1 MTIKRTL
8 VTLLVVV
15 CVLGA
20 LPVPVF
26 SDEGFWEFNAV
37 PVERIEARYGVKLDN
52 AFLRQL
58 RRATVRLNNGGT
70 GAIVSA
76 NGLLLT
82 NQHVAQDYVQKISS
96 AKTNY
101 VKDGYVAREQSAE
114 LKLPEIELRV
124 LEHQEDVTARVNG
137 AVATGMSGAQAN
149 SARRRESAD
158 IVADRDKTTV
168 LKSDVLGSFKGL
180 KHTLYSYKVYTDVR
194 LVFIPERD
202 VANFGG
208 DDDNYRYPRY
218 WMDGALLRI
227 YENDKPLR
235 TENFLPLAE
244 QGIEA
249 KAPVIVSG
257 YPITTER
264 YLTVAHLE
272 YLNRTELPLLIKR
285 FQSQLAALRAFSA
298 LGENESTSMQT
309 QLFDIRNTLKALE
322 GRLQGLEQTRVLDRK
337 RKGEQA
343 WRQQFARQPN
353 SRQFERAFA
362 AIEKARQD
370 LNGYEAERRLL
381 DEAWGFETPFFRV
394 AREHVRL
401 AQEKAKPPNKRL
413 PGFDDA
419 FLARLENN
427 MLSNA
432 PKKSKFE
439 EIKLANSLALM
450 KDVLGEAHPAVK
462 FSLAG
467 KSPAERAAELIS
479 QTRLDDV
486 SFRKSLVQQGLPG
499 LETSTDP
506 MIVVA
511 RWVDA
516 EALRLRQRYQQE
528 VVDVENEYYPVVEQ
542 ALQTL
547 PGETRYPDANF
558 TLRLSVGQV
567 MEYTENNKKVLPF
580 TYFNGLFERAQQKNH
595 KEPYKLPELWTSKRN
610 TLQLKTP
617 FNFVTTN
624 DVVAGSSGSPVVNKN
639 GELVGVIFDSNQHA
653 LVGRYLYDGERGRA
667 IALDIRGLL
676 VALKEVYGANL
687 LLAELKRS

>member
-1 MTIKRTL
+1 MTIKKTL
-8 VTLLVVV
+8 VTLLIAV
-15 CVLGA
+15 CVLGV

-37 PVERIEARYGVKLDN
+37 PVQRIEVRYGVKLDN
-52 AFLRQL
+52 ALLDQL
-58 RRATVRLNNGGT
+58 RRATVRLDNGGT

-114 LKLPEIELRV
+114 LKLPEIEVRV

-137 AVATGMSGAQAN
+137 VVVAGMSAAQAN
-149 SARRRESAD
+149 SARRRESAN

-168 LKSDVLGSFKGL
+168 LKSDVLSSFKGL

-194 LVFIPERD
+194 LVFMPERE

-227 YENDKPLR
+227 YEHDKPLQSK
-235 TENFLPLAE
+235 NYLPLAE
-244 QGIEA
+244 RGIEA

-264 YLTVAHLE
+264 YLTVAHIE
-272 YLNRTELPLLIKR
+272 YLSHTELPLLIKR

-298 LGENESTSMQT
+298 LGENESTSVQT

-322 GRLQGLEQTRVLDRK
+322 GRLQGLEQTKVLDGK
-337 RKGEQA
+337 RKSEQE
-343 WRQQFARQPN
+343 FSRQPN
-353 SRQFERAFA
+353 SKQYAQAFA
-362 AIEKARQD
+362 AIDKARRD

-381 DEAWGFETPFFRV
+381 DEEWGFETPFFRV
-394 AREHVRL
+394 ARQHVRL

-427 MLSNA
+427 MLSSA

-450 KDVLGEAHPAVK
+450 KEVLGEAHPAVK

-467 KSPAERAAELIS
+467 QTPAERAAELIS

-486 SFRKSLVQQGLPG
+486 SFRKSLVQEGLPG
-499 LETSTDP
+499 LEASTDP
-506 MIVVA
+506 MIVLA

-528 VVDVENEYYPVVEQ
+528 VVDVENENYPLVEQ
-542 ALQTL
+542 AL
-547 PGETRYPDANF
+547 GEARYPDANF
-558 TLRLSVGQV
+558 TLRLSFGQV

-595 KEPYKLPELWTSKRN
+595 KEPYKLPELWTSKSK

-639 GELVGVIFDSNQHA
+639 GELVGIIFDSNQHA

-676 VALKEVYGANL
+676 AALKDVYGADL
-687 LLAELKRS
+687 LLSELKRS